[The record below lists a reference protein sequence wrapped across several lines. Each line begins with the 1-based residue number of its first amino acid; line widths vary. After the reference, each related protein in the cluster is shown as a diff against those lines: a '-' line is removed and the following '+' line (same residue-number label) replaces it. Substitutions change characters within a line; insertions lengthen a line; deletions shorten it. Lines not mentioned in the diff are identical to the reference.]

1 MNWKDVR
8 GRVGLERP
16 RLIQALSVEEK
27 KPRMNHAARPLNQL
41 CRRIRHT
48 MDTVARVANVLS
60 EDCHQDPLDDSSA
73 FHHIL
78 LHPSPW
84 PLFGLQGG
92 GLRVVRLAVWVLRK
106 PECVPHLR

>member
-1 MNWKDVR
+1 MFANGIPLPHAGFVDTEVQSLIARGCVVNWKDVR

-48 MDTVARVANVLS
+48 MDTVAWVANVLS
-60 EDCHQDPLDDSSA
+60 ED
-73 FHHIL
+73 
-78 LHPSPW
+78 
-84 PLFGLQGG
+84 
-92 GLRVVRLAVWVLRK
+92 
-106 PECVPHLR
+106 